1 MNGDETCE
9 RPLHHGPI
17 KKNVLPHRMFN
28 KLATKIQNYILSPLK
43 LVDGHGINL
52 TTSSWLNLV
61 DRIVCIK
68 SLKLYI
74 VTEEM

>member
-43 LVDGHGINL
+43 LMDM
-52 TTSSWLNLV
+52 
-61 DRIVCIK
+61 
-68 SLKLYI
+68 
-74 VTEEM
+74 E